1 VEGNMNEFYIEKYKF
16 SKEPKL
22 RVINGEDDKVRGK
35 QAFLL
40 VRELSL
46 YNVKLTTLAN
56 MNLKSS
62 VKNTSLNIAYD
73 IAGDPELYD
82 AFVKKRELPY
92 AKIYRK
98 LGVSRTFLEIWN
110 ELIIAYILIIS
121 NPNYKLIQDYFNV
134 IIKEQVE
141 DVSETI
147 RLNEITGIV
156 LKKNKKTAIILS
168 YDGVF
173 KKIGL
178 QEECRLGD
186 EVKGKERK
194 SIRSYWKQLIVAAI
208 LLIIVASVFMYKYNK
223 VTSILVINTTSQIK
237 VEINSLGRVV
247 YCYSPT
253 ENGAALLDEG
263 NIQNKNID
271 NAIIDIFKLAKEKKM
286 IPDDT
291 ITIFVNGDPIEYEK
305 LSKSEKYFIDSK
317 LDVVIN
323 NAGYELKNR
332 RESVV
337 NEKSQGDGGQ
347 NKGQE
352 ATK

>member
-1 VEGNMNEFYIEKYKF
+1 MNEVYIEKYKF

-22 RVINGEDDKVRGK
+22 RVINIEDDKVRGK
-35 QAFLL
+35 QVFLL
-40 VRELSL
+40 VKELSL

-56 MNLKSS
+56 MNLKNHIR
-62 VKNTSLNIAYD
+62 NTALNIAYD

-82 AFVKKRELPY
+82 SFAKKRELPY
-92 AKIYRK
+92 SKICRK
-98 LGVSRTFLEIWN
+98 LGTSRTFLEIWN
-110 ELIIAYILIIS
+110 ELITAYVIIIS

-141 DVSETI
+141 EVPKVI
-147 RLNEITGIV
+147 NLNVFTGIV
-156 LKKNKKTAIILS
+156 LKKSKKSAIVLS
-168 YDGVF
+168 YDGIF
-173 KKIGL
+173 KKISL

-186 EVKGKERK
+186 EIKGKERK
-194 SIRSYWKQLIVAAI
+194 SIRSYWKQLGIAAV
-208 LLIIVASVFMYKYNK
+208 LLIIGVSVFMYKYNK

-237 VEINSLGRVV
+237 LEINSLGRVV

-253 ENGAALLDEG
+253 EKGAELLDTG
-263 NIQNKNID
+263 DIQNENID
-271 NAIIDIFKLAKEKKM
+271 NAIINIFKLAKEKKM
-286 IPDDT
+286 VPDDT
-291 ITIFVNGDPIEYEK
+291 ITIFVNGEPIEYEK
-305 LSKSEKYFIDSK
+305 LSKSQKYFTDNK

-337 NEKSQGDGGQ
+337 NEKSQDDGGQ